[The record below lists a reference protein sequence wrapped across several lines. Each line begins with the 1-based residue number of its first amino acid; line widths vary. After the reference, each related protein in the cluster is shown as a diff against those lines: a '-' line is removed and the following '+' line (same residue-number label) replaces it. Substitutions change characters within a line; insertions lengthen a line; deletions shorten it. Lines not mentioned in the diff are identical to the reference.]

1 MTFNIPVTNKPRLV
15 IVGGGFAGLNLARG
29 LKRADLQIVVLDKN
43 NYHTF
48 QPLLYQVATAGLE
61 PDSIAYPLRKILRK
75 QKNVI
80 FRMAEVTRVFPE
92 SNEIE
97 TSIGRI
103 RYDYLAIATGSKPN
117 FFGNQELSRKVMTLK
132 SIQDAFDLRNFILQ
146 RFEQALL
153 TSDMAERDALQTFVI
168 VGGGPTGVELA
179 GALGELQR
187 HILPNDYPELDLRRM
202 QIHLIEAAPRLLPT
216 MSSAASDSARKFLE
230 NLGVTIWLGK
240 PVSDYDGHQVHLPD
254 GKAIRSETVIWTAGV
269 LGAPIAGLPAT
280 ALARNGRIYV
290 DEQNAVNGLENIFAL
305 GDIATMTTDKH
316 PHGHPMVAQ
325 PAIQQGRHLAANL
338 RRRLRDETMRPFV
351 YRDPGDLATIGR
363 NRAVADLGRL
373 RFQGFTAWLLWIF
386 IHLMNLI
393 GFRNKLVVLINWVWN
408 YFTYDRGIRLIFR
421 GFREPAGGRDQPASQ
436 PELPAAFA
444 SVDARARQN
453 SPS

>member
-15 IVGGGFAGLNLARG
+15 IVGGGFAGLNLARN
-29 LKRADLQIVVLDKN
+29 LKRADLQIIVLDKN

-80 FRMAEVTRVFPE
+80 FRMAEVTRVLPA

-117 FFGNQELSRKVMTLK
+117 FFGNEALSRKVMTLK

-153 TSDMAERDALQTFVI
+153 TSDMAERDAYQTFVI

-187 HILPNDYPELDLRRM
+187 HILPHDYPELDLRRM
-202 QIHLIEAAPRLLPT
+202 QIHLVEAAPRVLPT
-216 MSSAASDSARKFLE
+216 MSPSASDSARKFLE

-240 PVSDYDGHQVHLPD
+240 PVSNYDGHSVYLPD
-254 GKAIRSETVIWTAGV
+254 GKTIRSETVIWTAGV

-280 ALARNGRIYV
+280 ALAHNGRIYV
-290 DEQNAVNGLENIFAL
+290 DELNAVKGLENIFAL
-305 GDIATMTTDKH
+305 GDIAAMATEKH

-338 RRRLRDETMRPFV
+338 RRRLRDEPMRPFV
-351 YRDPGDLATIGR
+351 YSDPGDLATIGR

-386 IHLMNLI
+386 VHLMNLI

-421 GFREPAGGRDQPASQ
+421 GFREPAGSRPETPTRPESPAEIASLDSQ
-436 PELPAAFA
+436 
-444 SVDARARQN
+444 ARQN